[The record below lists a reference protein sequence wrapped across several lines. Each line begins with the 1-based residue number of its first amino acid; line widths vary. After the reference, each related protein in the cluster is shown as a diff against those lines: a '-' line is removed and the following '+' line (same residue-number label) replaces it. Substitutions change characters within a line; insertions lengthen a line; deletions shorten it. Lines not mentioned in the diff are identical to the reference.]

1 MLTRNNTMK
10 YVSYW
15 CEDNY
20 TYLDN
25 PLSSQRI
32 SELFASITYEERL
45 DFFKKWSSRIID
57 DEYIAYD
64 VTSISSY
71 SQSIDNVG
79 YGYNRDGE
87 NLPQINLGMYT
98 GEKTKLPIF
107 YNVYNGSITDK
118 EQLIF
123 MMKHTQELTIW

>member
-32 SELFASITYEERL
+32 SDYLL
-45 DFFKKWSSRIID
+45 
-57 DEYIAYD
+57 
-64 VTSISSY
+64 V
-71 SQSIDNVG
+71 
-79 YGYNRDGE
+79 
-87 NLPQINLGMYT
+87 LH
-98 GEKTKLPIF
+98 
-107 YNVYNGSITDK
+107 
-118 EQLIF
+118 
-123 MMKHTQELTIW
+123 MKND